1 VTPEDARTVAGA
13 PGPEV
18 VLRLDGITK
27 RFGGLLANDGISLSL
42 RRGEVLALLG
52 ENGAGKTTL
61 MNVLFGHYVA
71 DAGRVEAFGR
81 PLPPGSPRAALQAG
95 IGMVHQHFTLA
106 ENLGVLDNVI
116 LGTEPLWRPWSDRGR
131 ARRRLLDLA
140 GRFGLAVDPDARVG
154 ALSVGERQ
162 RVEILKALYR
172 DARILILDEPTA
184 VLTPQEAAGLFATL
198 GRLTGEGLSVIF
210 ISHKLHEV
218 LAASHEV
225 AVLRGGRLVAQV
237 PTSGTTRAELAE
249 LMVGRPVAA
258 PRSVPI
264 APGEPVLELRGASV
278 AGPHGR
284 PALDAV
290 DLTVRRHEI
299 LGIAGVSGNGQT
311 TLAGLLSG
319 TERMASGRMA
329 LLGEEIPAP
338 SARGL
343 LRRGV
348 GRIPEDRH
356 ATGLVADMAVWENLI
371 AERHREPRFARLGF
385 RRRRLAL
392 DHARALLRR
401 FDVRGP
407 GPLAV
412 TRLLSGG
419 NMQKLILGRTLS
431 ENPSLIVA
439 SQPTRGLDI
448 GAVTYVQ
455 ERLLEARAAGAA
467 VILIS
472 EDLDEILDLCDRVAV
487 MHRGRLSP
495 PLPRAEATVARL
507 GLLMAG
513 HWDDRP
519 AAAADIS
526 TETAHA
532 P

>member
-1 VTPEDARTVAGA
+1 MT
-13 PGPEV
+13 EV
-18 VLRLDGITK
+18 VLRLEGITK
-27 RFGGLLANDGISLSL
+27 RFGDLLANDSISLAL

-61 MNVLFGHYVA
+61 MNILFGHYLA
-71 DAGRVEAFGR
+71 DAGSVEAFGR

-106 ENLGVLDNVI
+106 ENLTVLDNVI
-116 LGTEPLWRPWSDRGR
+116 LGTEPLWRPWSDRRG

-140 GRFGLAVDPDARVG
+140 SRFGLAVEPDRPVG
-154 ALSVGERQ
+154 DLSVGERQ
-162 RVEILKALYR
+162 RVETLKALYR

-184 VLTPQEAAGLFATL
+184 VLTPQEAVGLFETL
-198 GRLTGEGLSVIF
+198 ERLTERGLSVIF

-218 LAASHEV
+218 LAASKQV
-225 AVLRGGRLVAQV
+225 AVLRGGKLAAQV
-237 PTSGTTRAELAE
+237 PTAGTTKAELAE
-249 LMVGRPVAA
+249 LMVGRPVTA
-258 PRSVPI
+258 PRATPMP
-264 APGEPVLELRGASV
+264 AGEPVLELRGATV

-284 PALDAV
+284 PVLDAV

-299 LGIAGVSGNGQT
+299 LGVAGVSGNGQT
-311 TLAGLLSG
+311 ALANLLSG
-319 TERMASGRMA
+319 TERLASGRMA
-329 LLGEEIPAP
+329 LLGEAIPSPA
-338 SARGL
+338 ARDL
-343 LRRGV
+343 VRRGV

-371 AERHREPRFARLGF
+371 AERHRGPRFSRLGF
-385 RRRRLAL
+385 QRRGPAL
-392 DHARALLRR
+392 DHARDLIER

-407 GPLAV
+407 GPFAA

-431 ENPSLIVA
+431 EAPSLIVA

-455 ERLLEARAAGAA
+455 ERLLEARANGAA
-467 VILIS
+467 IILIS
-472 EDLDEILDLCDRVAV
+472 EDLDEILALSDRVVV

-495 PLPRAEATVARL
+495 ALPRAEAGVGRL

-513 HWDDRP
+513 QWEDRRET
-519 AAAADIS
+519 AS
-526 TETAHA
+526 TEDSHA
-532 P
+532 L